1 MQREYLSSGVNVL
14 SNSKKISDVTKED
27 IFQLNLTR
35 TRIGG
40 KIGK

>member
-14 SNSKKISDVTKED
+14 SNSKKISDVTKAN

-35 TRIGG
+35 IGG
-40 KIGK
+40 EIGK

>member
-14 SNSKKISDVTKED
+14 SKSKKIWDVTKED
-27 IFQLNLTR
+27 IFHLNLTQ
-35 TRIGG
+35 IGG

>member
-14 SNSKKISDVTKED
+14 SNSKKISNVTKVD
-27 IFQLNLTR
+27 IFQLNLS
-35 TRIGG
+35 RIRG